1 LSLYIMLYTHT
12 HTHTHTHMAF
22 QMALVAKNQP
32 ASAGVIK
39 DMGSIP
45 DLENSLGE
53 GMETH
58 PSILAWRIAW

>member
-1 LSLYIMLYTHT
+1 MSLYIMLYTHT
-12 HTHTHTHMAF
+12 HTHTTHMAF

>member
-1 LSLYIMLYTHT
+1 
-12 HTHTHTHMAF
+12 MAF

-58 PSILAWRIAW
+58 PSILAWRIAWS